1 MAGRPT
7 VLTAEL
13 VDKAAELA
21 NDGLPLDMI
30 ADAIGVHVNTCRNW
44 LKAAREGDPCD
55 LKQAFLWA
63 ISRAQ
68 RNWTKS
74 LVGSVR
80 AAADEG
86 NAWAA
91 TWMLTHHPA
100 MRDHFSDAAADRR
113 VERRTVSETI
123 AAIMAAG
130 IPPEHERRILD
141 FMDARGLTGE
151 PEPQA

>member
-1 MAGRPT
+1 MAGRPSL
-7 VLTAEL
+7 LTPEL
-13 VDKAAELA
+13 VAKAEELA
-21 NDGLPLDMI
+21 DDGLPLAMI
-30 ADAIGVHVNTCRNW
+30 ADAIGVHPTTCQKW
-44 LKAAREGDPCD
+44 LKAVRDGDTCE
-55 LKQAFLWA
+55 LKQQFFGV

-68 RNWTKS
+68 RKMTKS
-74 LVGSVR
+74 YMGSVR